1 MGEQAHVSAEQ
12 PTPRQAARLPSSD
25 VDAGGPRRPEGSAG
39 QGSPAVVGLTWRIRD
54 RRDFARFRTDALR
67 CRAGLLWCSFRP
79 DDEAVP
85 PRVAY
90 AIGRAVGP
98 AVVRNRVRRRL
109 RALVA
114 QEARRGLPPGWYLF
128 GARTDAATAPAAEI
142 AAYARTLA
150 DEIRAL
156 AS

>member
-12 PTPRQAARLPSSD
+12 PTPRQAARLPSPD
-25 VDAGGPRRPEGSAG
+25 VDASRPCGPEGPPG
-39 QGSPAVVGLTWRIRD
+39 QGPPAALGLTWRIRD
-54 RRDFARFRTDALR
+54 RRDFARFRTDARR

-79 DDEAVP
+79 DDQAVP

-90 AIGRAVGP
+90 AVGRAVGP

-114 QEARRGLPPGWYLF
+114 DEARRGLPPGWYLF
-128 GARTDAATAPAAEI
+128 GARTAAATVPAAQL
-142 AAYARTLA
+142 AADARALA

-156 AS
+156 AP

>member
-12 PTPRQAARLPSSD
+12 PTPRQAARLPSPD
-25 VDAGGPRRPEGSAG
+25 VDPRRPRGLEGSAG
-39 QGSPAVVGLTWRIRD
+39 QGSPPALGLTWRIRD
-54 RRDFARFRTDALR
+54 RRDFARFRTDARR
-67 CRAGLLWCSFRP
+67 CHAGLLWCSFRP
-79 DDEAVP
+79 DADAVP

-109 RALVA
+109 RALVTK
-114 QEARRGLPPGWYLF
+114 EAKRGLPPGWYLF
-128 GARTDAATAPAAEI
+128 GARTAAATAPAGELEAD
-142 AAYARTLA
+142 ARALA

-156 AS
+156 AP

>member
-25 VDAGGPRRPEGSAG
+25 VDAGRPCRPEGQAG
-39 QGSPAVVGLTWRIRD
+39 QGSPPALGLTWRIRD
-54 RRDFARFRTDALR
+54 RRDFARFRTDARR

-79 DDEAVP
+79 DEDAVP

-90 AIGRAVGP
+90 AVGRAVGP

-114 QEARRGLPPGWYLF
+114 EEARRGLPPGWYLF
-128 GARTDAATAPAAEI
+128 GARTEAATAPAAAL
-142 AAYARTLA
+142 AADARALA
-150 DEIRAL
+150 DEIRAV
-156 AS
+156 AP